1 MFEIQLDFFS
11 DVVLVGNHQYYK
23 GVLIEEI
30 PPSDPREAIKKV
42 RESERARKLSAMAV
56 KELDEL

>member
-1 MFEIQLDFFS
+1 MEVQFDLFT
-11 DVVLVGNHQYYK
+11 DVVAVGNHQYYK

-42 RESERARKLSAMAV
+42 RESERARKLSVMAV